1 MPAPA
6 SAQQLN
12 RADAGVVQE
21 AQTAVHGPDRIG
33 KDGPMAQVGLEL
45 ALLYYEHRQ
54 FEASGTAN
62 VFRSEAVVSAAV
74 DREYVTVDI
83 VARKGTESLEA
94 DLRRLGAER
103 IASFRSLVSARVPI
117 DEIRRMAGLSS
128 MHSAR
133 IARAARSGASIER
146 SEFRSPLAGSVQSE
160 GDAAMN
166 TDDVRAAFG
175 IDGNGTRIGVLSD
188 SYDTSPNASTTAA
201 DDIASG
207 DLPPADRILVQDDG
221 IVGSDE
227 GRGMMQLIYD
237 VAPGADL
244 AFHTAFDGQANFA
257 EGILALADAGADVIV
272 DDIFYFAE
280 PFYQDGVI
288 AQAVDEVAANG
299 VPYFSSAGNSARQS
313 YASSSFTTVTA
324 EDGDEVYDFDPGAA
338 VDTLQQVTV
347 PVGASVTI
355 SFQWDDPFRSVT
367 GDPARAADTD
377 LDIVLVDRN
386 GDVVAGS
393 TSLNIGGDPV
403 EVFGFFNDGSTD
415 TDGDSNGDETFNL
428 KIVKA
433 DGEPDPGRVKYTWSG
448 TLTVE
453 EFGTQ
458 SPTSVG
464 HSVAS
469 GGAGVAAAYYQQTPA
484 FGTSPPVPE
493 GFTSVGGTPI
503 LFNAD
508 GTRKAAPEFRNQP
521 RITAPDGTNTTFF
534 GNDRDGDGLPNFSGT
549 SAAAPHAA
557 ALAALQLQ
565 ADPSLTPS
573 DVYAAQ
579 EGGAVD
585 MEASGFDYR
594 TGYGLVDAE
603 ATIASVTAEPNI
615 EFAPVAVDAGERFL
629 NESTG
634 DLYRPFSARIRV
646 ANVGTA
652 PLEIT
657 RSGLNGTGFR
667 VVAGEIPTGSL
678 AEDAEETVTVAFDP
692 GETGSFSARFD
703 VESNDP
709 DTPTASTSL
718 AGEARLPPVAEVSV
732 DRLFEAVE
740 TGEAA
745 TQTIQISNTGD
756 TPLDVDVFA
765 EALGLGPFDPSEV
778 AVPSTGASGAT
789 RTGPRTLGSLR
800 TPAIAPKQG
809 RDAASFLYTI
819 DDGVPDTDLGF
830 MSGADVLWLN
840 AFRAQ
845 DGATNITAL
854 SAAFGAALPVG
865 SDVEF
870 LLYEDPDDDGN
881 PDDATLEASVETTTE
896 VAGGGTQQIEPI
908 SPTPVTGVFFVAVLV
923 PNTSDFVAP
932 LDESSDRGASWLV
945 GTNPGTIDTQN
956 LQNNPP
962 SPITDDGFSGNW
974 VLRAQ
979 GAYVTFEPVSG
990 ELAAGA
996 STPVDI
1002 TFDGSSLATG
1012 RYTANAAVTSNDPA
1026 TPRIDLPVTFFVA
1039 DAVAEAELASS
1050 GSNEIDVVFGNT
1062 GFEANLTGASG
1073 SGTVTAMRFDDA
1085 PANVSGLA
1093 AGESPSSYRWFIRQ
1107 DGDLTFDA
1115 SSELRFLRSGIPQ
1128 PGFDASNAGAITV
1141 YRRSDFGSGTFNA
1154 LTTSFDDGTTA
1165 GDLSDD
1171 ALTATGATSF
1181 SEFVFASDTAP
1192 LPVEVASFDA
1202 VRDGPSVVLSWTTTS
1217 ETNNAGFQV
1226 ERRPT
1231 NAETW
1236 TDTGVFVEGNG
1247 TTSEQQT
1254 YRVRLDNLE
1263 PNTYTFR
1270 LRSVDVDA
1278 TENVGPTAEVE
1289 VPLNEA
1295 YKVSPVRPNPIT
1307 SRGRID
1313 VQVREQQQ
1321 VTATLYNIL
1330 GQQVRTVHDGP
1341 LTANTRH
1348 TMTVNASSLASGIYF
1363 LRVDGE
1369 SFQTTRKITLAQ

>member
-1 MPAPA
+1 VREA
-6 SAQQLN
+6 
-12 RADAGVVQE
+12 RA
-21 AQTAVHGPDRIG
+21 AVHGPDRTG
-33 KDGPMAQVGLEL
+33 KDGPMARVGLEL

-54 FEASGTAN
+54 FEKSGTAKT
-62 VFRSEAVVSAAV
+62 FQSETVVDAPV
-74 DREYVTVDI
+74 DREYVTVDL
-83 VARKGTESLEA
+83 VARKNPESLEA
-94 DLRRLGAER
+94 DLRQLGAER
-103 IASFRSLVSARVPI
+103 IASFRSLVSARIPI
-117 DEIRRMAGLSS
+117 AEIRQVAGLSS
-128 MHSAR
+128 LHSAR
-133 IARAARSGASIER
+133 IARAARSRSSVEREHAGA
-146 SEFRSPLAGSVQSE
+146 PLAGSVQSE

-188 SYDTSPNASTTAA
+188 SYDTAPNASTTAA

-221 IVGSDE
+221 VIGSDE

-324 EDGDEVYDFDPGAA
+324 DDGDEVYDFDPGAA

-386 GDVVAGS
+386 GEVVAGS
-393 TSLNIGGDPV
+393 TSPNIGGDPV
-403 EVFGFFNDGSTD
+403 EVFGFFNDGSID
-415 TDGDSNGDETFNL
+415 ADGDSNADTTFNL

-433 DGEPDPGRVKYTWSG
+433 EGATDPGRVKYAWSG
-448 TLTVE
+448 SLTVE

-469 GGAGVAAAYYQQTPA
+469 GGSGVAAAYYQQTPA
-484 FGTSPPVPE
+484 FGTSPPEPE

-508 GTRKAAPEFRNQP
+508 GTRKTAPEFRNQP

-534 GNDRDGDGLPNFSGT
+534 GNDRDGEGLPNFSGT

-573 DVYAAQ
+573 DVYTAQ
-579 EGGAVD
+579 ETGAVD

-603 ATIASVTAEPNI
+603 ATIPSVAGEPNI
-615 EFAPVAVDAGERFL
+615 EFAPVAADAGERFL

-634 DLYRPFSARIRV
+634 DLYRSFSARIRV

-657 RSGLNGTGFR
+657 RAELSGAGFR
-667 VVAGEIPTGSL
+667 IVAGGIPTGAL
-678 AEDAEETVTVAFDP
+678 AEDGEETVTVAFDP
-692 GETGSFSARFD
+692 GATGSFSASFD

-718 AGEARLPPVAEVSV
+718 AGEALFPPVADVTV

-740 TGEAA
+740 TGQTA
-745 TQTIQISNTGD
+745 TQTIQLSNTGD
-756 TPLDVDVFA
+756 SPLDYDVFA

-778 AVPSTGASGAT
+778 AAPSSGAGGT
-789 RTGPRTLGSLR
+789 TQAGARTLASLR
-800 TPAIAPKQG
+800 TPAIASKQG

-819 DDGVPDTDLGF
+819 DDGAPDNDLGF
-830 MSGADVLWLN
+830 TSGADVLWLN

-854 SAAFGAALPVG
+854 SAAFGAALPAG

-870 LLYEDPDDDGN
+870 LLYEDPDDDGD

-908 SPTPVTGVFFVAVLV
+908 SPTPVEGVFFVAVLA
-923 PNTSDFVAP
+923 PNTSSFAAS
-932 LDESSDRGASWLV
+932 LDESSDRGASWIV
-945 GTNPGTIDTQN
+945 GTDPGTIDTQN

-962 SPITDDGFSGNW
+962 SPITDLGFPGNW

-979 GAYVTFEPVSG
+979 GSYVTFEPVSG
-990 ELAAGA
+990 ELAAGNTA
-996 STPVDI
+996 PVDI
-1002 TFDGSSLATG
+1002 TFDGATIATG
-1012 RYTANAAVTSNDPA
+1012 RYQPNAAVTSNDPV
-1026 TPRIDLPVTFFVA
+1026 TPTTDVPVTFFVA
-1039 DAVAEAELASS
+1039 DAVGEATVDAAATATTFDDGNPNSPEPGLGVDLS
-1050 GSNEIDVVFGNT
+1050 GV
-1062 GFEANLTGASG
+1062 SG
-1073 SGTVTAMRFDDA
+1073 SGTVTAMRFDDEA
-1085 PANVSGLA
+1085 ANIGGLA
-1093 AGESPSSYRWFIRQ
+1093 SGERASPYRWFVRQ
-1107 DGDLTFDA
+1107 EGDLQFDD
-1115 SSELRFLRSGIPQ
+1115 SSAFRFIRADIPGA
-1128 PGFDASNAGAITV
+1128 GFDPSNAGDVVAYWRADYGTGAFAAFASTTFENGGTP
-1141 YRRSDFGSGTFNA
+1141 SDA
-1154 LTTSFDDGTTA
+1154 
-1165 GDLSDD
+1165 SDD
-1171 ALTATGATSF
+1171 VLVGTGPTAFG
-1181 SEFVFASDTAP
+1181 EFILVSDTAP

-1202 VRDGPSVVLSWTTTS
+1202 VRDGRSAILSWRTTS

-1231 NAETW
+1231 NADTW

-1254 YRVRLDNLE
+1254 YSVRLDNLE

-1270 LRSVDVDA
+1270 LRSVDVDG
-1278 TENVGPTAEVE
+1278 TENVGPTADVE
-1289 VPLNEA
+1289 IPLNEA
-1295 YKVSPVRPNPIT
+1295 YKVSPVRPNPVT
-1307 SRGRID
+1307 NRGRID

-1341 LTANTRH
+1341 LAANARH
-1348 TMTVNASSLASGIYF
+1348 TLTVNASSLASGIYF